1 MNCRQW
7 VVDVILVQT
16 PSRLQRSNQYPVL
29 TESLGQDDFRLT
41 TSYGVLI

>member
-16 PSRLQRSNQYPVL
+16 PSRWRHSSQFSVL
-29 TESLGQDDFRLT
+29 SCWLSALSCQFL
-41 TSYGVLI
+41 